1 MAENMLFSKKSRLDN
16 VLLVDHIF
24 LKSPSTISNA
34 HPIHIY
40 ACTYI
45 VHANINHVNKISVS
59 NSRFLQQLGTL
70 QKIKFTTTTKMLAIA
85 CFWTKILLSILM
97 GSVHKSFESVQNQ
110 FVRYNKSKNKY
121 MYCNTYV
128 YIGQPIPI

>member
-59 NSRFLQQLGTL
+59 NSRFLQQLGHCRKL
-70 QKIKFTTTTKMLAIA
+70 NSQKKKCSQLHVSELKFYYPF
-85 CFWTKILLSILM
+85 CM

>member
-1 MAENMLFSKKSRLDN
+1 MAENMLFSKKPRLDN

-70 QKIKFTTTTKMLAIA
+70 QKIKFTTTKKMLAIA
-85 CFWTKILLSILM
+85 CF
-97 GSVHKSFESVQNQ
+97 
-110 FVRYNKSKNKY
+110 
-121 MYCNTYV
+121 
-128 YIGQPIPI
+128 